1 MRFVIVT
8 LSGVTNVLLTT
19 SRADK
24 SSSETHLYSYLPLFP
39 PTVCFV
45 GRLTIVKVASAAF
58 LSGSLVKHLS
68 LCKGECI
75 EALVIGND
83 ASSTI
88 QLHCSLNFPQKCE
101 NSQ

>member
-8 LSGVTNVLLTT
+8 LSGVTDVLLTT

-45 GRLTIVKVASAAF
+45 VVLL
-58 LSGSLVKHLS
+58 LSKLLPLLS
-68 LCKGECI
+68 
-75 EALVIGND
+75 
-83 ASSTI
+83 
-88 QLHCSLNFPQKCE
+88 
-101 NSQ
+101 